1 MLLGM
6 QADAAGGNVSAP
18 RAPAWWKRAL
28 RSAGLTAALVLLLGA
43 GFVVFLEE
51 SFIYFPHKGDVGPSP
66 GEDVWLTASDGVRI
80 HGWYVTHPE
89 ARHTLLWLH
98 GNAGNIEYRRDML
111 EDLRA
116 LPANVLLIDYR
127 GYGKSEGK
135 PTEKGLCR
143 DARAAY
149 DWLCGRTKPE
159 RIVLLGKSLGAGP
172 ACDLAAQAPV
182 GGLIVQSAFTSA
194 PDMAPLVMP
203 LFPAR
208 WFMRTKFDNLSKV
221 AALPCPKLFIHSR
234 DDEIIPFRMGEA
246 LHAAAAEPKECA
258 WFDRAGH
265 NDLWVTHSKAY
276 YACLAAFLE
285 RLGK

>member
-1 MLLGM
+1 MEGTSTSE
-6 QADAAGGNVSAP
+6 NVSAHGP
-18 RAPAWWKRAL
+18 PVWWKRVL
-28 RSAGLTAALVLLLGA
+28 RSAGLAAALLLLLGA

-51 SFIYFPHKGDVGPSP
+51 SFIYFPAKGGVGPSP
-66 GEDVWLTASDGVRI
+66 GEEVALTASDGVRL
-80 HGWYVTHPE
+80 HGWYVSHPK
-89 ARHTLLWLH
+89 ARHTILWFH
-98 GNAGNIEYRRDML
+98 GNAGNIEYRRDRL
-111 EDLRA
+111 SELRE
-116 LPANVLLIDYR
+116 LPASVLVIDYR
-127 GYGKSEGK
+127 GYGKSDGA
-135 PTEKGLCR
+135 PTEQGLGL

-149 DWLCGRTKPE
+149 DWLCSRTTPE

-172 ACDLAAQAPV
+172 ACELASQVPV

-221 AALPCPKLFIHSR
+221 ARISCPKLFVHSR

-246 LHAAAAEPKECA
+246 LHAAAAAPKECA
-258 WFDRAGH
+258 WFDGAGH

-276 YACLAAFLE
+276 SSRLAAFLE
-285 RLGK
+285 RLEK